1 VQIPSYEAEL
11 ARFEEADAQVL
22 GISVDTMFT
31 NAAWAESLGVEKVPL
46 LSDFFPHGQVAQ
58 AYGVLGDAGFANRV
72 IFIIDKEGVI
82 RYIDVNDID
91 EQPDNEVI
99 FVELAKLR

>member
-22 GISVDTMFT
+22 GISVDSPFT

-46 LSDFFPHGQVAQ
+46 LSDFFPHGRVAQ
-58 AYGVLGDAGFANRV
+58 AYGALRPDGYAERV
-72 IFIIDKEGVI
+72 IFVIDKEGIV
-82 RYIDVNDID
+82 RFIDVNGID
-91 EQPDNEVI
+91 ELPDNEVI
-99 FVELAKLR
+99 FRELDKLP